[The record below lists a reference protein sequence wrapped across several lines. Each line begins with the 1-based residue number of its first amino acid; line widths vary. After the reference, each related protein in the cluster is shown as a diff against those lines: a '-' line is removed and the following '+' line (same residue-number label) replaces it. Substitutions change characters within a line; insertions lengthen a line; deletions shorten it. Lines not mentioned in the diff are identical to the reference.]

1 MTQYLFASD
10 ELAYV
15 LECTKKLES
24 KELTTIESLLEA
36 RLQNSPINGEFVGPK
51 KAMISPWSTNAVSIF
66 QNAGINSIERAEL
79 FSRNTDNFDPMTQ
92 EKFTGLSSCSLQGDK
107 HAPEKLQKVLDVKS
121 FNEEAGLALSE
132 EEIKFLEESQK
143 KLGRPYTDAEI
154 YAFAQINSEHCRH
167 KIFNGTFVIDGKAK
181 EKSLFSLIKDTSKA
195 APDNLVS
202 AYRDNV
208 AFVHGPVIHEFSPEK
223 PDAPSFYKF
232 KEMKSAISLKAETH
246 NFPTT
251 VEPFF
256 GASTG
261 SGGEIRDRMAGG
273 QGSIPLTG
281 TAVYMT
287 SPSRI
292 SGTFG
297 GSGKLKT
304 KPRSWKY
311 QSPEEILVKASLG
324 ASDFGN
330 KFGQPLICGSLVTLE
345 MPTQEGLYAYDRCV
359 MLAGG
364 VGFTGIEQTEKR
376 EPEAGDVV
384 VVLGGDNYRI
394 GLAGGSVS
402 SVDTGA
408 LGKALELSAVQR
420 ANPEMQKRVYNAIR
434 SFVESSQNPIVSI
447 HDHGAGGH
455 ANCFS
460 ELIEKGGVIYIN
472 RLPIGDPTL
481 SPKEILSNESQE
493 RMGLIIKKKD
503 LELFRRICNR
513 ERAPFYEVG
522 EVTNDG
528 TIKFCYEN
536 SKEEPPFC
544 LPASLLFGA
553 SPKLELKDS
562 THATLKEDFSL
573 PINNGEELK
582 SLIKDLLT
590 LEGVA
595 SKDWLTNKVD
605 RCVTGRIAR
614 QQCVGPL
621 QLPLSNVSIT
631 ALDYVS
637 EKGIA
642 GSIGHA
648 SGIGI
653 LNSDA
658 GAALSVVESLTNIV
672 WAPLQDGLRSVALSA
687 NWMWPA
693 KQKGENSR
701 LYSAVESLSKYCI
714 DLGIPVP
721 TGKDSM
727 SMTMRYENGEV
738 VKAPGT
744 VIVSAVAPCIN
755 FKKVITPV
763 AVNDSNSSLYYI
775 DLSGDSSA
783 PLGGSAVSQVLQA
796 LGSETPTIPSATA
809 IKSVFEIIQ
818 RLIFDEKIL
827 SGHDVSYGGVIT
839 SLLEMGF
846 AGNLGLKI
854 ENLTPEELF
863 CEKPALLIQIAN
875 NLEVEI
881 TSIFNKN
888 QIKLKKVA
896 TINSAKAFEFSHPK
910 FSFNASWEEMLQSW
924 YAPSHAFDR
933 MQTKPAYAD
942 ERASNYGKI
951 VHSYIFPKSFTGKA
965 STYQLSLRDR
975 SPSGI
980 VAAVIREQGSNSE
993 RELSYAL
1000 YAAGF
1005 DVRDVMMTDLISGR
1019 EKLEDVSLVGF
1030 CGGFANSDVLGSAR
1044 GWAASFQNNDKALK
1058 SLQNFLARKNTLTL
1072 GICNGCQ
1079 LITNLELMYSKHSKK
1094 PRMLHNAS
1102 GRFECSFTQV
1112 EIQKTNSIFLQPLIG
1127 SRLGVWLAHG
1137 EGRFSLPEGESAYDI
1152 AAKFASSRYPENTN
1166 GAEFD
1171 TAAIS
1176 SPDGRMLAIM
1186 PHPERTLLPWQ
1197 WGNYPSDRFK
1207 NDEVSPWALMFKA
1220 GFDWIKKAG

>member
-1 MTQYLFASD
+1 MTQYLFASQD
-10 ELAYV
+10 AAYI
-15 LECTKKLES
+15 LECTKGLES
-24 KELTTIESLLEA
+24 EELSVIAKLLEA
-36 RLQNSPINGEFVGPK
+36 ELQSKPINGPYVGPK

-66 QNAGINSIERAEL
+66 QNAGITSVIRAET
-79 FSRNTDNFDPMTQ
+79 FSKNSDSFDPMTQ
-92 EKFTGLSSCSLQGDK
+92 DRYQGLKSNSLQGEK
-107 HAPEKLQKVLDVKS
+107 HSPEKLQKITDVKS
-121 FNEEAGLALSE
+121 FNDEAGLALSE
-132 EEIKFLEESQK
+132 EEIQFLEKSQK
-143 KLGRPYTDAEI
+143 ELGRPYTDAEL

-167 KIFNGTFVIDGKAK
+167 KIFNGTFVIDGKTK
-181 EKSLFSLIKDTSKA
+181 EKTLFGLIKDTSKA
-195 APDNLVS
+195 APETLVS

-208 AFVHGPVIHEFSPEK
+208 AFVHGPRISEFAPEK
-223 PDAPSFYKF
+223 QDAPSFYRF
-232 KEMKSAISLKAETH
+232 KEINSAISLKAETH

-287 SPSRI
+287 APSRI

-297 GSGKLKT
+297 GAGKLKS
-304 KPRSWKY
+304 KPRNWKY
-311 QSPEEILVKASLG
+311 QTPEEILVKASLG

-330 KFGQPLICGSLVTLE
+330 KFGQPLIGGSLLTLE
-345 MPTQEGLYAYDRCV
+345 MPTSEGLFAYDRCV

-364 VGFTGIEQTEKR
+364 VGFTGVEQTEKR
-376 EPEAGDVV
+376 EPEVGDVV

-420 ANPEMQKRVYNAIR
+420 ANPEMQKRVYNAVR
-434 SFVESSQNPIVSI
+434 SFVESAGNPIVSI

-472 RLPIGDPTL
+472 RLPLGDPTL

-493 RMGLIIKKKD
+493 RMGLIIKRKD
-503 LELFRRICNR
+503 LPLFRKICER
-513 ERAPFYEVG
+513 ERAPYYEVG

-528 TIKFCYEN
+528 NIKFCYEN
-536 SKEEPPFC
+536 SKEEAPFS

-553 SPKLELKDS
+553 SPKLELMDS
-562 THATLKEDFSL
+562 TPTPLKEAFSL
-573 PINNGEELK
+573 PIKNGSDLK

-637 EKGIA
+637 QKGIA

-648 SGIGI
+648 SGVGI
-653 LNSDA
+653 LDSAA
-658 GAALSVVESLTNIV
+658 GAALSVVEALTNIM
-672 WAPLQDGLRSVALSA
+672 WAPLENGIKSVALSA

-693 KQKGENSR
+693 KQKGENAR
-701 LYSAVESLSKYCI
+701 LYSAVEALSKYCI
-714 DLGIPVP
+714 ELGIPVP

-727 SMTMRYENGEV
+727 SMTMRYEGGEV

-744 VIVSAVAPCIN
+744 VIVSAVAPSVN

-763 AVNDSNSSLYYI
+763 AIGDSNSSLIYI
-775 DLSGDSSA
+775 DFTGSEEA
-783 PLGGSAVSQVLQA
+783 PLGGSAISQVVQS
-796 LGSETPTIPSATA
+796 LGESVPSIPSSKSLKTA
-809 IKSVFEIIQ
+809 FELIQ
-818 RLIFDEKIL
+818 SLINEEKIL
-827 SGHDVSYGGVIT
+827 AGHDVSYGGVIT
-839 SLLEMGF
+839 SILEMAF
-846 AGNLGLKI
+846 AGNVGVTF
-854 ENLTPEELF
+854 ENFTPEELF
-863 CEKPALLIQIAN
+863 CEKSSILIQVPNDLENEIIA
-875 NLEVEI
+875 
-881 TSIFNKN
+881 
-888 QIKLKKVA
+888 KLTESQLKFKKVGNF
-896 TINSAKAFEFSHPK
+896 NSSKEVK
-910 FSFNASWEEMLQSW
+910 FKNPNFGFDASWDEFLQSW
-924 YAPSHAFDR
+924 YSPSHAFDKL
-933 MQTKPAYAD
+933 QTKPKYAD

-951 VHSYIFPKSFTGKA
+951 VHQHSFPKTFTGKA
-965 STYQLSLRDR
+965 SSHGISLHERA
-975 SPSGI
+975 PSGI

-1019 EKLEDVSLVGF
+1019 ETLEDVSMVGF
-1030 CGGFANSDVLGSAR
+1030 CGGFANSDVLGSSR
-1044 GWAASFQNNDKALK
+1044 GWAASFQRNAKALK
-1058 SLQNFLARKNTLTL
+1058 TLENFLSRKNTLTL

-1079 LITNLELMYSKHSKK
+1079 LITNLELMYSQHQKK
-1094 PRMLHNAS
+1094 VRMLHNAS
-1102 GRFECSFTQV
+1102 GRFECTFTQV
-1112 EIQKTNSIFLQPLIG
+1112 KIQQTNSIFLQPLVG
-1127 SRLGVWLAHG
+1127 SQLGVWLAHG
-1137 EGRFSLPEGESAYDI
+1137 EGRFSLPEGEEAYDI
-1152 AAKFASSRYPENTN
+1152 AAKFASGRYPENTN
-1166 GAEFD
+1166 GAEFN

-1197 WGNYPSDRFK
+1197 WGYYPESRFK
-1207 NDEVSPWALMFKA
+1207 TDEISPWALMFKA
-1220 GFDWIKKAG
+1220 GFDWIKKSI